1 MATQARAGLPGT
13 ETGHV
18 IRDSSLG
25 LVPETIDA
33 ILKLQ
38 DLIWHHSSIAPA
50 LSETLRLRNANA
62 VNCVICRNVRYD
74 IARKDGLTEEQ
85 VANIGGAAGAA
96 RLTGEQRLAVA
107 FADIYLDDPQRR
119 DESLAAALRAR
130 FATEQIC
137 HMAIALTFF
146 NALSRCAVSIGGMP
160 ETMPVTEV
168 SVPALR

>member
-1 MATQARAGLPGT
+1 MATQARAGVPGT

-38 DLIWHHSSIAPA
+38 DLIWHHSSIGPA

-74 IARKDGLTEEQ
+74 IARKDGLTEDQ
-85 VANIGGAAGAA
+85 AANIGGAGGEAP
-96 RLTGEQRLAVA
+96 LTDQQRHAVA
-107 FADIYLDDPQRR
+107 FADLYLQDPRRR
-119 DESLAAALRAR
+119 DSDLAAALQDR
-130 FATEQIC
+130 FTTEQIC

-146 NALSRCAVSIGGMP
+146 NALSRCAVSLGGMP
-160 ETMPVTEV
+160 EAMPVTEV
-168 SVPALR
+168 SVPTLR